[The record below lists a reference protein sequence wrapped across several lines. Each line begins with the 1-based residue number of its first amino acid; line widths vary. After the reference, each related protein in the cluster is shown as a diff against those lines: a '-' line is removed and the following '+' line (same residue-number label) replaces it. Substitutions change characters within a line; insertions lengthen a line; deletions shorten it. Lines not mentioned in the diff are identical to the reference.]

1 MAGFRRKR
9 KTYMLD
15 FSDTEWDGLQVKVR
29 GLTTGEY
36 LQIVSLSG
44 ATDEDSKETELML
57 RMLSSHIVSWNLE
70 DNGEPVGVSFEEIK
84 ENDFLMNMAIV
95 NAWVAAISSVPEDV
109 AKKSRTGNDSLV
121 ASIPTEML

>member
-9 KTYMLD
+9 KTYLLD
-15 FSDTEWDGLQVKVR
+15 FSDTEWDGLQVRVK

-44 ATDEDSKETELML
+44 STAEDNKETEMML
-57 RMLSSHIVSWNLE
+57 RMLASHIVSWNLE
-70 DNGEPVGVSFEEIK
+70 EDGEPIGTSFEEIK

-109 AKKSRTGNDSLV
+109 AKKSISGSDSLV
-121 ASIPTEML
+121 ESIPTESL

>member
-15 FSDTEWDGLQVKVR
+15 FAETEWDGLQVRVR

-36 LQIVSLSG
+36 LQIVALSG
-44 ATDEDSKETELML
+44 ATSEGDKETELML
-57 RMLSSHIVSWNLE
+57 RMLASHIVSWNLE
-70 DNGEPVGVSFEEIK
+70 DNGEPVGTSFEDIK
-84 ENDFLMNMAIV
+84 DNDFQMNMAIV
-95 NAWVAAISSVPEDV
+95 NAWVTALSSVPDDV
-109 AKKSRTGNDSLV
+109 AKKSTPGSDSLV